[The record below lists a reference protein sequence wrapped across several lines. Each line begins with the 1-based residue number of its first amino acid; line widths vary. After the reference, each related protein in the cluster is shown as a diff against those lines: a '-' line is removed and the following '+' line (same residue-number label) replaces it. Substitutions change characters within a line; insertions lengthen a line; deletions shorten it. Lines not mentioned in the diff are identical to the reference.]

1 MEVIII
7 YATILLNGFVN
18 VIEYKGEFFQSNK
31 ECVKYLHDYN
41 NHINTTLQEHINK
54 KEKGATVLYIG
65 CSKRDKF
72 TQEGDL
78 T

>member
-41 NHINTTLQEHINK
+41 NHINTTLQVRLWI
-54 KEKGATVLYIG
+54 
-65 CSKRDKF
+65 
-72 TQEGDL
+72 
-78 T
+78 